1 MSALTNRP
9 ITPRDARLAVTV
21 LTAMNLLNYFDRY
34 VPSAVKEQFKVD
46 LGLTDAQTSWPLT
59 AFVVVYM
66 IASPLFGALAD
77 RVRRTWLIALGVGLW
92 SLAIA
97 SAAWATGFVSLLLA
111 RALVGVGEAAYAT
124 LAPLHVHRFVVDAD
138 DARTRMAAKTMAPVA
153 HDAPNQVRT
162 QGTAYWTVAFCRAS
176 GSCLPKMTP
185 STRRLPSECS
195 QSSFDLAFILLLMGD
210 NCGVTS
216 ARLAAGGRA

>member
-1 MSALTNRP
+1 MRKLWIAGLSVTRGPSAEGSPGPHLISTWLFLGSSGSGSSA
-9 ITPRDARLAVTV
+9 IQRLA
-21 LTAMNLLNYFDRY
+21 
-34 VPSAVKEQFKVD
+34 
-46 LGLTDAQTSWPLT
+46 
-59 AFVVVYM
+59 
-66 IASPLFGALAD
+66 SPPAC
-77 RVRRTWLIALGVGLW
+77 
-92 SLAIA
+92 SC
-97 SAAWATGFVSLLLA
+97 ATRS
-111 RALVGVGEAAYAT
+111 RQ
-124 LAPLHVHRFVVDAD
+124 LHVHRFVVDAD